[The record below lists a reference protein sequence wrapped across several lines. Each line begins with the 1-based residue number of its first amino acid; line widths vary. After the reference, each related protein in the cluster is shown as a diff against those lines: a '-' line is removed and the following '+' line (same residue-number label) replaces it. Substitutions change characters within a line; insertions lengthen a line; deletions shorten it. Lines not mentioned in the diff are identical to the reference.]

1 MPIIHGARVLLRTIS
16 AKDRGRVR
24 EILATPEVARWWG
37 DPDHEVEGLYEVED
51 GYTSYVIELD
61 GLVVGIIQSCEEL
74 EPQYHHAGI
83 DISVH
88 PDFHGRGIGTDAL
101 RTLARHLLD
110 SGHHRLTIDP
120 AASNETAIRVYT
132 KLGFRPVGLLR
143 QYERGPDGTWH
154 DGLLMDLLEGEL
166 Q

>member
-1 MPIIHGARVLLRTIS
+1 MPIIHGARVLLRTIT
-16 AKDRGRVR
+16 AKDRARVR

-37 DPDHEVEGLYEVED
+37 EPEYETEGLYEVED

-61 GLVVGIIQSCEEL
+61 GVTVGLIQSSEEL
-74 EPQYHHAGI
+74 EPQYRHAGI

-88 PDFHGRGIGTDAL
+88 PDFHGRGVGTDAI
-101 RTLARHLLD
+101 RALARHLLE

-120 AASNETAIRVYT
+120 AASNEAAIRVYT
-132 KLGFRPVGLLR
+132 KLGFRPVGVLR
-143 QYERGPDGTWH
+143 RYERAPDGTWR

-166 Q
+166 T

>member
-1 MPIIHGARVLLRTIS
+1 MPIIHGARVVLRTIS
-16 AKDRGRVR
+16 AKDRARVR

-37 DPDHEVEGLYEVED
+37 DPDHEVDGLYEVED
-51 GYTSYVIELD
+51 GYISYVIELD
-61 GLVVGIIQSCEEL
+61 GVVVGIIQSCEEL

-101 RTLARHLLD
+101 RTLARHLLE

-120 AASNETAIRVYT
+120 AAANEAAIRVYA
-132 KLGFRPVGLLR
+132 KVGFRPVGVMR
-143 QYERGPDGTWH
+143 RYERAPDGTWH

-166 Q
+166 T

>member
-16 AKDRGRVR
+16 AKDRARVR

-37 DPDHEVEGLYEVED
+37 DPETEVDDLYDVED
-51 GYTSYVIELD
+51 GYASYVIELD
-61 GLVVGIIQSCEEL
+61 GVVVGIIQSCEEL
-74 EPQYHHAGI
+74 EPRYRHAGI

-120 AASNETAIRVYT
+120 AATNETAIRVYT

-143 QYERGPDGTWH
+143 QYERAPDGTWR

-166 Q
+166 R